1 MARRASQKK
10 LDFQKRVLST
20 TSGGGDESV
29 NVVSKDKEEQV
40 NSLKHFINFLN
51 CSVLSLTFT
60 VLCECLIWT

>member
-40 NSLKHFINFLN
+40 NSLKHYINFLN

-60 VLCECLIWT
+60 VLCECLI